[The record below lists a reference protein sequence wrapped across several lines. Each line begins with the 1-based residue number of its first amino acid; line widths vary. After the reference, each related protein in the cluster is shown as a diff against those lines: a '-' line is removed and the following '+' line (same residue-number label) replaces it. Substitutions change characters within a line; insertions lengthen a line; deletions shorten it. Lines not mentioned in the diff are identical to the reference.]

1 MKAKDVCE
9 KVGYFDYRYFN
20 RQFKKYMG
28 MTPDTYKKN
37 CVHVQQ

>member
-9 KVGYFDYRYFN
+9 KVGYLIIGILTDNLR
-20 RQFKKYMG
+20 KYMG